1 MSGPSGPLR
10 DHPSASGPYL
20 MVSVTVNECV
30 RLPLVPVIV
39 RLKVP
44 LGDFPEVDT
53 FNVELEPVVDAG
65 LKEAVELAGNP
76 VSVNVTDPV
85 NPFNR
90 VIATP

>member
-1 MSGPSGPLR
+1 
-10 DHPSASGPYL
+10 
-20 MVSVTVNECV
+20 VSVTVNAWV

-53 FNVELEPVVDAG
+53 SNVELEPVVDTG
-65 LKEAVELAGNP
+65 LKEAVELAGKP
-76 VSVNVTDPV
+76 LTANVTDPV

>member
-1 MSGPSGPLR
+1 
-10 DHPSASGPYL
+10 
-20 MVSVTVNECV
+20 V

-53 FNVELEPVVDAG
+53 FIVELEPVVDAG
-65 LKEAVELAGNP
+65 LKEAVELAGKP
-76 VSVNVTDPV
+76 LTVSVTDPA
-85 NPFNR
+85 NPFNL